1 MQGNDENLFKLRI
14 KLKTGEEFEAEGPID
29 FIEQQKEAFLKII
42 KNSVYTETVRPISYG
57 QKTIPEVRED
67 YQIVKESENIN
78 SLGINPQAKRWESGR
93 HQADLQAP
101 QSSQENPPK
110 YSPRTDIWG
119 EPKISSVSDAQ
130 IYKKTEENPT
140 GKYSPAYFGK
150 TPVIK
155 NAAERRKSAK
165 PAEPPIPRPEG
176 SVWERIAYPEG
187 EYIIIRRKD
196 KSLTTAAAALIILG
210 AAKIFRN
217 ASKMSA
223 LELSKSLKL
232 SGYLKENERLDRI
245 LAPEIRD
252 SRLVYEGSKRNR
264 DYIITQSGTAKAYT
278 AAERVLLNG

>member
-1 MQGNDENLFKLRI
+1 MQENSKQIFKLRI
-14 KLKTGEEFEAEGPID
+14 KLKTGEEFEAEGSLD

-42 KNSVYTETVRPISYG
+42 KTSVYTETVQNISCE
-57 QKTIPEVRED
+57 QKTIPEPATVYTRP
-67 YQIVKESENIN
+67 KETEAFN
-78 SLGINPQAKRWESGR
+78 
-93 HQADLQAP
+93 
-101 QSSQENPPK
+101 SQEINHKAGHGVSFASQTDNSIIQNPKENVQK
-110 YSPRTDIWG
+110 YSPKTDIWG
-119 EPKISSVSDAQ
+119 TPKISAAP
-130 IYKKTEENPT
+130 IYIKDEENPA
-140 GKYSPAYFGK
+140 GKYRPAYFGK
-150 TPVIK
+150 MPQIK
-155 NAAERRKSAK
+155 THERKKPAK
-165 PAEPPIPRPEG
+165 PTEAPIPKPEG

-196 KSLTTAAAALIILG
+196 KSLNAADAALIILG

-264 DYIITQSGTAKAYT
+264 DYMITQSGTAKAYT

>member
-1 MQGNDENLFKLRI
+1 MQENDKQIFKLRI
-14 KLKTGEEFEAEGPID
+14 KLKTGEEFEAEGSLD

-42 KNSVYTETVRPISYG
+42 KTSLYTETVQNISCG
-57 QKTIPEVRED
+57 QKTIPISAED
-67 YQIVKESENIN
+67 YYPHKEAEVFNSSEIN
-78 SLGINPQAKRWESGR
+78 REEEEGEKASPQTEMRGNLTLK
-93 HQADLQAP
+93 
-101 QSSQENPPK
+101 ENTQK
-110 YSPRTDIWG
+110 YSPKTDIWG
-119 EPKISSVSDAQ
+119 VPKISAAQ
-130 IYKKTEENPT
+130 VYVRDEENPAD
-140 GKYSPAYFGK
+140 KYRPAYFGK
-150 TPVIK
+150 IPKIK
-155 NAAERRKSAK
+155 TYERKKPIK
-165 PAEPPIPRPEG
+165 PAEAPIPKPEG

-196 KSLTTAAAALIILG
+196 KSLTAADAALIILG

-232 SGYLKENERLDRI
+232 SGYLKGNERLDRI